1 MTSSCCQLATEAFE
15 FRPRCSRFLC
25 EAACWKKVWEVKG
38 SNANCGNGHF
48 LTNFNSGDIFSE

>member
-25 EAACWKKVWEVKG
+25 EGLLVGKKCGKVRFK
-38 SNANCGNGHF
+38 CKLGNGHL
-48 LTNFNSGDIFSE
+48 LTNFKSGDIFSE